1 MDELDDKP
9 ESLDRFWDP
18 ELEALDEFL
27 DQMWDDGAMDL
38 EELDG
43 FFAALHCCPELVL
56 PSEYLPVILGSE
68 DALENEELFPNLE
81 AAQLFFGLISHHWN
95 AVGEAF
101 RSGDFF
107 VPLLLEDDEGKTYG
121 NNWALGFL
129 RGADMRKE
137 LWKEILSN
145 EDKAGWF
152 LPIFALVHEDDPDP
166 ELRTYPEPMT
176 DEQREKLLV
185 GLSVMV
191 TEMYRYF
198 APHRER
204 NAAAKRDQALFARR
218 DQDAGKIGR
227 NDPCY
232 CGSGKKYKKCCGAI
246 KVN

>member
-1 MDELDDKP
+1 MDERDEKP
-9 ESLDRFWDP
+9 EALDRFGGP
-18 ELEALDEFL
+18 ELEALGEFL
-27 DQMWDDGAMDL
+27 DQLYDDGAMDL

-43 FFAALHCCPELVL
+43 FFAALHICPDLVM

-68 DALENEELFPNLE
+68 NALENEELFPNIE
-81 AAQLFFGLISHHWN
+81 ATQLFFSLIMHHWN

-101 RSGDFF
+101 RSGNFF
-107 VPLLLEDDEGKTYG
+107 IPLLLEDEDGKTYG

-137 LWKEILSN
+137 LWREILDDEN
-145 EDKAGWF
+145 KMGWF
-152 LPIFALVHEDDPDP
+152 VPIFALVHENDPDP
-166 ELRTYPEPMT
+166 ELRSYKEPLT
-176 DEQREKLLV
+176 DELREKLLE

-191 TEMYRYF
+191 TEMYRHF

-204 NAAAKRDQALFARR
+204 DAAVQQEPTTFRR
-218 DQDAGKIGR
+218 QKQKIGR